1 MPSQKHTVEQ
11 TSNPREPSYPQPHLT
26 NPPKRESRR
35 CRVLPA
41 AAPILLDPRSLPGVR
56 LRRSRMRRRCIVSRG
71 RWRRGCRRC
80 VSSLSTSTTGMTPV
94 GGRRPHRR
102 GKVRLRQISKLPGLG
117 EQKAKIFVALF
128 GKQLGVTPPGC
139 DLVQCSS
146 GGTGHRTGTVRVDA
160 GFRCGWRIILGLP
173 AAVFWC

>member
-1 MPSQKHTVEQ
+1 
-11 TSNPREPSYPQPHLT
+11 
-26 NPPKRESRR
+26 
-35 CRVLPA
+35 
-41 AAPILLDPRSLPGVR
+41 
-56 LRRSRMRRRCIVSRG
+56 
-71 RWRRGCRRC
+71 
-80 VSSLSTSTTGMTPV
+80 MTPV

-139 DLVQCSS
+139 DLVQCGS
-146 GGTGHRTGTVRVDA
+146 GGTGHRTGAVRVDA

-173 AAVFWC
+173 AAVFLC